1 LESVIKKFLLRRGTL
16 RFPVQAT
23 EFCVEARGKP
33 SYILAIVEVNLD
45 AVIITFEGLERQE
58 RIEKCRIRFGKTL
71 EKGSVVEDE
80 VVKLETGRIHWVWPR
95 CARDS
100 IHTAIADNI
109 PFRERDI
116 VEKLMKLRED
126 SVEGLDLRVIWE
138 REERKAED
146 KVQIQQKEV
155 KTILQ

>member
-1 LESVIKKFLLRRGTL
+1 MESVIKKFLLRRGTL

-80 VVKLETGRIHWVWPR
+80 VVKLETGSLFFEVVFQNR
-95 CARDS
+95 
-100 IHTAIADNI
+100 
-109 PFRERDI
+109 
-116 VEKLMKLRED
+116 KLRYYCLSQGFIGYGRD
-126 SVEGLDLRVIWE
+126 VLVIPSI
-138 REERKAED
+138 RL
-146 KVQIQQKEV
+146 
-155 KTILQ
+155 LQTTFLSE